1 MLAIAYLGFLVLSWK
16 HATLRNTL
24 LSLTA
29 LIGAFFAF
37 PLSNKSEPEVLRAKY
52 VTALTR
58 YNNVSYYWG
67 GESPIGIDCSGLIR
81 RGLIDSFFIHG
92 ICTFDS
98 RLVRSALNLWW
109 HDCTARDLGEG
120 NGLTTHIL
128 DAPSINEVDHSRL
141 LPGDLAVTNSG
152 VHILAYLGN
161 QEWIQADPGTNKVI
175 ILKVPSKENTWFQT
189 KINLVRWN
197 SLL

>member
-1 MLAIAYLGFLVLSWK
+1 MLGIAYLGFVVLSWK
-16 HATLRNTL
+16 ITPLRNTL
-24 LSLTA
+24 LSLIA
-29 LIGAFFAF
+29 LIGAFIAF
-37 PLSNKSEPEVLRAKY
+37 PLSKKSEPEELRGNY
-52 VTALTR
+52 VAALTR
-58 YNNVSYYWG
+58 YNHVTYYWG

-92 ICTFDS
+92 IRTLDS

-120 NGLTTHIL
+120 RGLTTHIL
-128 DAPSINEVDHSRL
+128 DAASINEVDHSQL

-175 ILKVPSKENTWFQT
+175 ILKVPSKENTWFQS
-189 KINLVRWN
+189 KINLVRWK